1 MPEEYSRND
10 LAAKYLQAMKV
21 SLTGT
26 LLKTPKI
33 LPNVGNASLLQEMA
47 YDEAKRVAGED
58 WPKFGLTMVGEHRLD
73 NIHDLFKRIIQD
85 DVPGDFVECGVWRGG
100 ASMYAKAVVEA
111 YAPRSRRVHLV
122 DSFEGLP
129 KSTTPTPV
137 DNDLWSRMD
146 YLKVGKDDIADGF
159 KKLGLLNGGVL
170 FHKGYFRYSAA
181 RLRDELHVDHKGIAL
196 LRMDGDMYE
205 STMDILYNLYDLV
218 PASGC
223 VIVDDWT
230 IPECRRAIEEFRTRN
245 KVHDEVVSID
255 DRAVFWCKSH
265 AREIDQSWYNQFNA
279 SRKAEYMG
287 GIQGQP

>member
-1 MPEEYSRND
+1 MS
-10 LAAKYLQAMKV
+10 LQ
-21 SLTGT
+21 SG
-26 LLKTPKI
+26 
-33 LPNVGNASLLQEMA
+33 
-47 YDEAKRVAGED
+47 
-58 WPKFGLTMVGEHRLD
+58 GLV
-73 NIHDLFKRIIQD
+73 
-85 DVPGDFVECGVWRGG
+85 
-100 ASMYAKAVVEA
+100 
-111 YAPRSRRVHLV
+111 SRR
-122 DSFEGLP
+122 LP
-129 KSTTPTPV
+129 SLARSHRT
-137 DNDLWSRMD
+137 LSASRQ
-146 YLKVGKDDIADGF
+146 VGKDDIADGF
-159 KKLGLLNGGVL
+159 KKLGLLDGGVL
-170 FHKGYFRYSAA
+170 FHKGFFRYSAA